1 MTGYKGLGHYP
12 QPKRRNGFL
21 LAAIVAVVVVLG
33 VAATALFV
41 RISTTIPGQALAAAG
56 GAPPPA
62 TTSKANDP
70 LQPKTTRGPQV
81 PGWQV
86 IELSNGGSFNTGKA
100 YDVPPGWHQLP
111 NDIITFGDHAELSV
125 LTPTIYKQ
133 GYCPGT
139 PNSWR
144 SMAGLFTAPSKG
156 NIEIGVVAAAQMVAN
171 QVFTTK
177 DRVQPKTEISDPQ
190 VITVDGDKKGV
201 FVTAKLTVP
210 VTEKDKCSSPSVTI
224 AVMMASNKGEGDNAV
239 MLAMGDSNVP
249 DATPDQ
255 DLRQIVTSFHSAT

>member
-1 MTGYKGLGHYP
+1 MTDYKGLGHYQ
-12 QPKRRNGFL
+12 QPKQRNGLL
-21 LAAIVAVVVVLG
+21 LAAIIAAVVVLG

-56 GAPPPA
+56 VAPT

-100 YDVPPGWHQLP
+100 YDVPPDWRLVPGGLL
-111 NDIITFGDHAELSV
+111 TFGEHAELSLV
-125 LTPTIYKQ
+125 TPTIYKQ
-133 GYCPGT
+133 GYCPDS

-144 SMAGLFTAPSKG
+144 SMAGLFTAPNKG
-156 NIEIGVVAAAQMVAN
+156 NIEVGVAAAAQMVAN

-177 DRVQPKTEISDPQ
+177 DRVQPKTEISAPQ
-190 VITVDGDKKGV
+190 TITIDGDKKGV
-201 FVTAKLTVP
+201 FVTAKLTIP
-210 VTEKDKCSSPSVTI
+210 VADNDKCNSSSVSI
-224 AVMMASNKGEGDNAV
+224 AVMMASNKNEGDNAV

-249 DATPDQ
+249 DATPEQ